1 MKRLMNIDELADR
14 QCVEAGLKAKRLK
27 PAEIK
32 SLKKQLGNGWKL
44 VKSKLLEKHYKFPD
58 FGAALAFTIQL
69 GNLAENEGH
78 HPDILLTYGAVR
90 VQLFTH
96 SAKGLTEN
104 DFILAAKI
112 ERL

>member
-1 MKRLMNIDELADR
+1 MITELADR
-14 QCVEAGLKAKRLK
+14 ECVEAGAKAKRLK
-27 PAEIK
+27 PVEIK
-32 SLKKQLGNGWKL
+32 AFKKLLGGSWKL
-44 VKSKLLEKHYKFPD
+44 IKGKMLEQSYKFDD
-58 FGAALAFTIQL
+58 FRGALAFTIQV

-78 HPDILLTYGAVR
+78 HPDILLTYGMVR
-90 VQLFTH
+90 IQLSTH

>member
-1 MKRLMNIDELADR
+1 MKRLTNIDELADR

-27 PAEIK
+27 PAEVK
-32 SLKKQLGNGWKL
+32 SFKKQLGNRWKL

-78 HPDILLTYGAVR
+78 HPDILLTYGAVG

-112 ERL
+112 ERM